1 MEILLPILA
10 IFMCIWRK
18 KKKKWIFMDGAT
30 VSLLSEISINLSFS
44 FHNDIDD
51 IIENGTSRSC
61 NNFNTDIERKFNVQK
76 FLIIKL
82 IKFKLNY
89 STQS

>member
-1 MEILLPILA
+1 
-10 IFMCIWRK
+10 
-18 KKKKWIFMDGAT
+18 MDGAT

-82 IKFKLNY
+82 IKFNPILIFMHIYTIKVNKQNFSLSKVKQNLNE
-89 STQS
+89 